1 MIIKTLLGYY
11 DRTKIIKRIII
22 SLLLV
27 FVWGLM
33 NAHAQSRLSPI
44 SGAVYY
50 GKGELTDYEVEINSL
65 LLPSYYRF
73 AYIVMPSFHTEYS
86 LVGTGDGDSLI
97 LRKAEIPIWPLDEP
111 KKVSIKEYKLQVS
124 SYISD
129 SISNL
134 FKSAVLSSSYLSHK
148 DGVDGTTFVFI
159 SWPYTAECHSPFDD
173 SNCGKLVA
181 LADSICKAVEL
192 QDGKFIQD
200 CLKDISQLHLTF
212 KSLYNEKP
220 SEENP
225 YVWDNSENK
234 STHFQGYHFI
244 LFLFFTFLFF
254 IIIGILSSIS
264 LLFNKKRRMYWWIP
278 LLVTIILCVVIL
290 GIAYSFITINSIE
303 L

>member
-1 MIIKTLLGYY
+1 MTTKNHGYSY
-11 DRTKIIKRIII
+11 RAKIVKRVII

-27 FVWGLM
+27 FVLGLM
-33 NAHAQSRLSPI
+33 NAHAQSRLTPI
-44 SGAVYY
+44 SGAIYY
-50 GKGELTDYEVEINSL
+50 GKGDLTDYEVEINSL

-73 AYIVMPSFHTEYS
+73 AYIVKPSFHTEYS

-97 LRKAEIPIWPLDEP
+97 LRKAEIKIWPLDKP
-111 KKVSIKEYKLQVS
+111 KKVSVKEYKLQVS
-124 SYISD
+124 PAISD

-159 SWPYTAECHSPFDD
+159 SWPYTAECHSPFEN

-192 QDGKFIQD
+192 HNSRFILD
-200 CLKDISQLHLTF
+200 CLKDINQLHFTF
-212 KSLYNEKP
+212 KTLYNEKP
-220 SEENP
+220 SEENT

-234 STHFQGYHFI
+234 STHFQGNHFI
-244 LFLFFTFLFF
+244 IFLFFTFLFF
-254 IIIGILSSIS
+254 IIIGILSSIT

-278 LLVTIILCVVIL
+278 LLVTIILCIVIG
-290 GIAYSFITINSIE
+290 GIAYSLIAINSIE